1 MYPLPRF
8 KKLNIHFQY
17 PLPRFKKL
25 NIHFQY
31 LRVLCASLRDHSLPS
46 SPDVT
51 TILKFGE
58 IIAVFHYSF
67 TN

>member
-1 MYPLPRF
+1 M
-8 KKLNIHFQY
+8 Y